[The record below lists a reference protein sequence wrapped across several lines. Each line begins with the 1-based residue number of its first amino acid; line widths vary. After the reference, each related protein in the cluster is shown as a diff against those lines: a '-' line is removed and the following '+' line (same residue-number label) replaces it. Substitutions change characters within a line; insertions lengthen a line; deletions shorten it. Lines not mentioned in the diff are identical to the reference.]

1 MKFKNPFH
9 NELKFLY
16 KNCIIKIQ
24 IRYQKDYNPNVP
36 SGPSTYKTVA
46 TSKYFSVNQSA
57 LMVCFQL
64 QFSAAG
70 NATVSTYTREQNV

>member
-1 MKFKNPFH
+1 MCLVVH
-9 NELKFLY
+9 LM
-16 KNCIIKIQ
+16 
-24 IRYQKDYNPNVP
+24 
-36 SGPSTYKTVA
+36 VA

-70 NATVSTYTREQNV
+70 NATVSTYTREQNVQSNLFVDFTLEMVVNMRLEQS

>member
-1 MKFKNPFH
+1 MKFKNPFDY
-9 NELKFLY
+9 EFKFKY
-16 KNCIIKIQ
+16 DIK
-24 IRYQKDYNPNVP
+24 
-36 SGPSTYKTVA
+36 KTTIPMCLVVHLMVA